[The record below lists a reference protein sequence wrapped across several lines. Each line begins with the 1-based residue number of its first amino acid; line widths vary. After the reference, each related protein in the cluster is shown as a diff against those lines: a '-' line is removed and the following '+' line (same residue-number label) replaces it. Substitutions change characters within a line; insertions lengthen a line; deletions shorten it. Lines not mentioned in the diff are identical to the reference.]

1 MKPKCWANDL
11 ADWSLITNIC
21 HPQKNKLKVEIVKV
35 LQESIRNRL
44 VQKGITDPD
53 KHVDKNSDASIALR
67 KEKFRGMTKKKTQ
80 TETQANENATARM

>member
-1 MKPKCWANDL
+1 M
-11 ADWSLITNIC
+11 
-21 HPQKNKLKVEIVKV
+21 
-35 LQESIRNRL
+35 
-44 VQKGITDPD
+44 QKGITDPD